1 MTITAE
7 LTKLKAKR
15 LPLIPNYPS
24 FKKWKRSA
32 VAEKLEAKPLC
43 LYLHIPF
50 CTQRCSFCYYKTVDL
65 KERPEVD
72 GYVETLCQEIEM
84 VSDRFD
90 LSDRPIQAVYFGG
103 GTPSL
108 LKPHQLKQLVET
120 LRKNFKHFDNK
131 KQFSFEAEPLT
142 ISQSKLEAMA
152 ELGVNRLSMGMQSFV
167 DEIIKLSGRGH
178 DEKQAYR
185 AIELAQKVGQG
196 KWKINIDLL
205 SGLAGETEETWQQS
219 VERAIETGV
228 ESITVYKMEAFA
240 NTEVYQTGVKQ
251 ETVQL
256 PSEEQELKFMEYAM
270 ERFARSNY
278 KPWSHF
284 TYTKDGCDR
293 SEYIFNI
300 WQGMDFYGLGVSAF
314 GSMGD
319 SMLQNT
325 ADLEKYPA
333 MVKSGELPLAR
344 GYSFSSLD
352 KMIRDIL
359 LGMKL
364 LRLDLDKFKRVYGF
378 NLKTLCASV
387 LTDLELDG
395 FISVS
400 DNAIELTSK
409 GMLYGD
415 FVGVTL
421 SDYLRKCYE

>member
-1 MTITAE
+1 MDKTAE
-7 LTKLKAKR
+7 LTKLQAKR

-65 KERPEVD
+65 KERPEVE
-72 GYVETLCQEIEM
+72 GYVETLCKEIEM

-90 LSDRPIQAVYFGG
+90 LSNRPIHAVYFGG

-108 LKPHQLKQLVET
+108 LKPHQLEKLVET
-120 LRKNFKHFDNK
+120 LRKNFKHFENK

-142 ISQSKLEAMA
+142 ISKSKLEALA
-152 ELGVNRLSMGMQSFV
+152 NLGVNRLSMGMQSFV

-185 AIELAQKVGQG
+185 AIELAQKAGQG
-196 KWKINIDLL
+196 KWNINIDLL
-205 SGLAGETEETWQQS
+205 SGLAGETEATWQQS
-219 VERAIETGV
+219 VERAIATGV

-240 NTEVYQTGVKQ
+240 NTEIYQTGVKQ

-270 ERFARSNY
+270 EQFERSNY
-278 KPWSHF
+278 LPWCHF
-284 TYTKDGCDR
+284 TYTKDGSDR
-293 SEYIFNI
+293 SEYTVNI
-300 WQGMDFYGLGVSAF
+300 WQGVDFYGLGVSAF
-314 GSMGD
+314 GCMGG
-319 SMLQNT
+319 SLLQNT
-325 ADLEKYPA
+325 SDLEKYA
-333 MVKSGELPLAR
+333 TIVESGEIPLAR
-344 GYSFSSLD
+344 GYNLTSLD
-352 KMIRDIL
+352 LMVREVL

-364 LRLDLDKFKRVYGF
+364 LRLDLERFKKRYGF

-400 DNAIELTSK
+400 DKTIELTSK

-421 SDYLRKCYE
+421 SDHLRKSYE

>member
-1 MTITAE
+1 MTLTAE
-7 LTKLKAKR
+7 LTKLQAKR
-15 LPLIPNYPS
+15 IPLIPNYPS
-24 FKKWKRSA
+24 FKKWKRAA

-43 LYLHIPF
+43 LYVHIPF
-50 CTQRCSFCYYKTVDL
+50 CTQRCAFCYYKTIDL
-65 KERPEVD
+65 KERPEVE
-72 GYVETLCQEIEM
+72 GYVESLCKEIEM

-90 LSDRPIQAVYFGG
+90 LANRPIHAVYFGG

-108 LKPHQLKQLVET
+108 LKPDQLEKLVEA
-120 LRKNFKHFDNK
+120 LRKNFKHFEDK

-142 ISQSKLEAMA
+142 ISKSKLETMA

-185 AIELAQKVGQG
+185 AIELAQKAGQG
-196 KWKINIDLL
+196 KWNINIDLL
-205 SGLAGETEETWQQS
+205 SGLPGETEETWHQS
-219 VERAIETGV
+219 VERAISTGV

-270 ERFARSNY
+270 ERLQTSNY

-284 TYTKDGCDR
+284 TYTKDGSDR

-314 GSMGD
+314 GSMEN

-325 ADLEKYPA
+325 ADLEKYGA
-333 MVKSGELPLAR
+333 IVESGELPLAR
-344 GYSFSSLD
+344 GYTFSCLD
-352 KMIRDIL
+352 KMVRDVL

-364 LRLDLDKFKRVYGF
+364 LRLDLDKFKKGYGF

-421 SDYLRKCYE
+421 SEHLRKSYE

>member
-1 MTITAE
+1 MTLTAE
-7 LTKLKAKR
+7 ITKLQAKR

-24 FKKWKRSA
+24 FKKWKRAA
-32 VAEKLEAKPLC
+32 VAEKLEPKPLC

-72 GYVETLCQEIEM
+72 GYVETLCKEIKM

-108 LKPHQLKQLVET
+108 LKPHQLEKLVEA
-120 LRKNFKHFDNK
+120 LRKNFKHFEDK

-142 ISQSKLEAMA
+142 ISKSKLEAMA
-152 ELGVNRLSMGMQSFV
+152 DLGVNRLSMGMQSFV

-196 KWKINIDLL
+196 KWNINIDLL

-219 VERAIETGV
+219 VERAIATGV

-240 NTEVYQTGVKQ
+240 NTEVYKTGVRE

-270 ERFARSNY
+270 KSFERSNY
-278 KPWSHF
+278 KPWCHF
-284 TYTKDGCDR
+284 TYTKDGSDR
-293 SEYIFNI
+293 SEYTVNI
-300 WQGMDFYGLGVSAF
+300 WQGVDFYGLGVSAF
-314 GSMGD
+314 GSMGG
-319 SMLQNT
+319 SLLQNT
-325 ADLEKYPA
+325 SDLEKYPT
-333 MVKSGELPLAR
+333 MIESGELPLAR
-344 GYSFSSLD
+344 GYNLSSLD
-352 KMIRDIL
+352 LMVREVL
-359 LGMKL
+359 LGIKL
-364 LRLDLDKFKRVYGF
+364 LRLDLERFKKRYGF

-400 DNAIELTSK
+400 DKSIELTSK

-421 SDYLRKCYE
+421 SDHLRKSYE